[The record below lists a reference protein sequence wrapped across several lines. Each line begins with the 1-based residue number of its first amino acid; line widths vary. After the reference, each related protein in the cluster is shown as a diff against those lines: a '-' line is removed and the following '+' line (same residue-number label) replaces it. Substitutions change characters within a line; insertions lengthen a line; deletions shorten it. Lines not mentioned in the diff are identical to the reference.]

1 MKPVLTKAIAVALS
15 TYALS
20 AVAASGNT
28 PQLPKQ
34 FTDVSATMQSRICG
48 ELMTSLAMGGVQ
60 ALQMQFPGG
69 KVPEAQRKQVYETGA
84 QSVVLLAMAG
94 SLSLDGRLKAG
105 EIAGAIEGMDP
116 KVHVD
121 TARFCQR
128 RVEAW
133 IKAGEVK
140 KDIVDKAYVQSK
152 ELLDKE
158 FSMSEDHSGDSE

>member
-1 MKPVLTKAIAVALS
+1 MKSVLSKIFAAAMASVALN
-15 TYALS
+15 
-20 AVAASGNT
+20 AAAAPDDT
-28 PQLPKQ
+28 PLLPKQ
-34 FTDVSATMQSRICG
+34 FSDASATMQSRICG

-94 SLSLDGRLKAG
+94 SLSLDDRLKAG

-116 KVHVD
+116 NIHVD

-128 RVEAW
+128 RVVAW
-133 IKAGEVK
+133 IKAGQVK
-140 KDIVDKAYVQSK
+140 KDLVTKAYDQSK
-152 ELLDKE
+152 QLLDKE
-158 FSMSEDHSGDSE
+158 FDAGDSGSAD